1 VDVFRKCQTYELPAQ
16 VRRAGLYS
24 YFRPLASGQDPEVVV
39 DGRRVL
45 MLGSNNYLGLTT
57 HPEVRAA
64 ATEAIARYGT
74 GCAGS
79 RLLNGSLDL
88 HERLEERIAT
98 FLDRPAAL
106 TFPAGYQTNLGV
118 VGSLL
123 GRHDVALLDAL
134 DHACIIDGARLGLG
148 RTVKFPHN
156 DVKALE
162 TRLARLD
169 PRKGRLIVVDGVYSM
184 EGDLARLPEI
194 VELTQRYGA
203 RLVVDDAHGIGV
215 LGDRGRGTAEHFHV
229 EDGVDLLVGTF
240 SKSLATVGGFVAGD
254 ATVID
259 YLRHHARPGI
269 FSAALPPACAAAALA
284 AIEVLDREPERLWRL
299 WKNTEHLR
307 RGLVELGFD
316 TGASQSPVIPVVVGE
331 DATAFRMVRR
341 LQDAGVFVN
350 CVVSPAVPR
359 GRAMIRTSLMATHT
373 PEQLDRGLEAFA
385 TVGREL
391 GVLG

>member
-1 VDVFRKCQTYELPAQ
+1 VDVFRKCQTYELPEQ

-24 YFRPLASGQDPEVVV
+24 YFRPLTSGQDPEVVV
-39 DGRRVL
+39 EGRRVL

-106 TFPAGYQTNLGV
+106 TFPTGYQTNLGV

-162 TRLARLD
+162 ARLARLD

-184 EGDLARLPEI
+184 EGDLCRLPEI
-194 VELTQRYGA
+194 VELTERYDA

-215 LGDRGRGTAEHFHV
+215 LGARGRGTAEHFHV

-254 ATVID
+254 TSVID

-284 AIEVLDREPERLWRL
+284 AIEVLDREPERLQRL

-316 TGASQSPVIPVVVGE
+316 TGTSQSPVIPVVVGE

-391 GVLG
+391 GLLG

>member
-1 VDVFRKCQTYELPAQ
+1 VDVFRKCQTYELPEQ

-24 YFRPLASGQDPEVVV
+24 YFRPLTSGQDPEVVV
-39 DGRRVL
+39 EGRRVL

-106 TFPAGYQTNLGV
+106 TFPTGYQTNLGV

-162 TRLARLD
+162 ARLARLD

-184 EGDLARLPEI
+184 EGDLCRLPEI
-194 VELTQRYGA
+194 VELTERYDA

-215 LGDRGRGTAEHFHV
+215 LGARGRGTAEHFHV

-254 ATVID
+254 TSVID

-284 AIEVLDREPERLWRL
+284 AIEVLDREPERLQRL

-391 GVLG
+391 GLLG

>member
-1 VDVFRKCQTYELPAQ
+1 MDVFRKCQTYELPEQ

-24 YFRPLASGQDPEVVV
+24 YFRPLTSGQDPEVVV
-39 DGRRVL
+39 EGRRVL

-106 TFPAGYQTNLGV
+106 TFPTGYQTNLGV

-162 TRLARLD
+162 ARLARLD

-184 EGDLARLPEI
+184 EGDLCRLPEI
-194 VELTQRYGA
+194 VELTERYDA

-215 LGDRGRGTAEHFHV
+215 LGARGRGTAEHFHV

-254 ATVID
+254 TSVID

-284 AIEVLDREPERLWRL
+284 AIEVLDREPERLQRL

-391 GVLG
+391 GLLG